1 MFKPFKTPL
10 LKYHPQRSSQ
20 SKENDAI
27 LESPP
32 RRKTA
37 SNYILPG
44 ESSTEV
50 FEISSKKTN
59 KPAICSDNS
68 EGYYLVLWRNFT
80 TKKHKTW
87 DGDGVLSIFGGFAR
101 LQDISGKEMG
111 KVAFKDPLLPGSN
124 LSVGGKDIEIDSI
137 ITKSDFEAGKP
148 FIQSSSKRKPSSS
161 DGNSL
166 APKRI
171 CTKLSLSKNE
181 SSLDSHKEI
190 TPRAEIPVKSFYTQ
204 KTKQNLITG
213 VNFKSPLLPKQI
225 KSRVRASISAPRHDP
240 NAPGAVLMKRPIEVP
255 KGKEVMDV
263 VLDPFLSQH
272 LREHQKEGVKFL
284 YECVMGIRDFNGNG
298 AILADEMGLGKSL
311 TTIALLWTL
320 LKQSPIQGCTRIIE
334 KALIVCPATLI
345 GNWKK
350 EFTKWLGNERIGVF
364 IIDGKRNKLTDFTH
378 GKSYSVMVVGYE
390 KLRSIQEELKKGI
403 GIDIVI
409 ADEGH
414 RLKTAQNKSAQ
425 AIRSLITPR
434 KIILSGTPIQN
445 DLSEFFEM
453 VDFVNPG
460 LLGTYKAFAKEFE
473 VPIMKSRQPEASKKD
488 VELGIARQ
496 EELSLLTQVFILRRT
511 SEILSKYLPS
521 RTEYILFC
529 KPTQA
534 QVQVYQHVLAS
545 PSFGNI
551 LGSPE
556 ASLHLITLL
565 KKVCNAPCLLAN
577 KNINSSM
584 NSKVSELLDEIPT
597 KLLKLSSLKASA
609 KIRVLDQ
616 LLNQLSQNTSEK
628 IVIVS
633 NYTSTLDLLSQ
644 HLTSKSLSYLRLD
657 GKTPTSKRQDLV
669 DIFNKTSA
677 SKNFAFLLSA
687 KAGGAGIN
695 LIGASRLVLFDVDW
709 NPATDLQAMARIH
722 RDGQKKPVKIYRF
735 LLGGGIDEKIYQRQT
750 TKMGLAESV
759 VDGKKNDASFSSQE
773 LRDLFRLDLNSECQ
787 THDLLDCNCKGRGTN
802 PIPLLNLTEAP
813 LDDSISVTSE
823 EDDSDL
829 VYPIVNKIVPGT
841 RANVDALEQQLEDDL
856 EKNRSKKSKKSMQA
870 LMLYHHFDSS
880 LFQESVNNSDFT
892 IKNSINIQKNLGDDI
907 LANILKDQTNIAYIF
922 SRKNGA

>member
-10 LKYHPQRSSQ
+10 PKNHPQRPSQ
-20 SKENDAI
+20 FKEDDTI

-37 SNYILPG
+37 TSYV
-44 ESSTEV
+44 SSGVSTPKAFDV
-50 FEISSKKTN
+50 SLKTN
-59 KPAICSDNS
+59 KPELYSDNS

-80 TKKHKTW
+80 TKKNKTW

-101 LQDISGKEMG
+101 LQDISGKLMG
-111 KVAFKDPLLPGSN
+111 KVTFKDPLLPGSS
-124 LSVGGKDIEIDSI
+124 LSIGGKDIEVDSI

-161 DGNSL
+161 DDNSL
-166 APKRI
+166 VPKRI
-171 CTKLSLSKNE
+171 CTTLSLPKSNPK
-181 SSLDSHKEI
+181 LDSQKEHNSG
-190 TPRAEIPVKSFYTQ
+190 AEIPVKSFYSHQ
-204 KTKQNLITG
+204 SNRNLITCTS
-213 VNFKSPLLPKQI
+213 FKSPLQKTKI
-225 KSRVRASISAPRHDP
+225 KSRVRTPISAPRHDP
-240 NAPGAVLMKRPIEVP
+240 NAPEAVLMKRPSEIP

-272 LREHQKEGVKFL
+272 LRKHQKEGVKFL

-320 LKQSPIQGCTRIIE
+320 LKQSPIQGCTRIIQ

-364 IIDGKRNKLTDFTH
+364 IMDGKRNKLTDFTH

-460 LLGTYKAFAKEFE
+460 LLGTYKAFNKEFE
-473 VPIMKSRQPEASKKD
+473 APIMKSRQPEASKKD
-488 VELGIARQ
+488 IECGISRQ
-496 EELSLLTQVFILRRT
+496 EELSLLTQAFILRRT

-521 RTEYILFC
+521 RTEYVLFC
-529 KPTQA
+529 RPSQA

-556 ASLHLITLL
+556 ASLQLITLL

-577 KNINSSM
+577 KNINSST
-584 NSKVSELLDEIPT
+584 NPKVSELLDVIPT
-597 KLLKLSSLKASA
+597 ELLKLSPLKASA

-735 LLGGGIDEKIYQRQT
+735 LLSGGIDEKIYQRQT

-759 VDGKKNDASFSSQE
+759 VDGKKNDASFSLQE
-773 LRDLFRLDLNSECQ
+773 LRDLFRLDLNSKCQ
-787 THDLLDCNCKGRGTN
+787 THDLLDCDCKGRGTN
-802 PIPLLNLTEAP
+802 TLSSSNFNDVPV
-813 LDDSISVTSE
+813 DDDISVSSK
-823 EDDSDL
+823 EDDGNF
-829 VYPIVNKIVPGT
+829 VHPIINRIVPGT
-841 RANVDALEQQLEDDL
+841 RANVDAIEQQLEDYL
-856 EKNRSKKSKKSMQA
+856 EKNLSKKSKKSIQA
-870 LMLYHHFDSS
+870 LMLYQHFDSS
-880 LFQESVNNSDFT
+880 LFQESVNNSEH
-892 IKNSINIQKNLGDDI
+892 SIESSISMQKNLGDDI

-922 SRKNGA
+922 SRKNGS